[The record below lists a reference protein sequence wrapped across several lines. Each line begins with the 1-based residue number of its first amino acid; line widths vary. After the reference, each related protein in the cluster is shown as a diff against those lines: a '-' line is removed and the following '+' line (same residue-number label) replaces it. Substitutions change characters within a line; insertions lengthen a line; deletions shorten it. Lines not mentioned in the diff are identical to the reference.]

1 MDKFIPQSSGL
12 EVREGH
18 EESDLSVRGIVMSAI
33 ALAVAGFMSFGLMRG
48 FLVVLEKVEPK
59 IFPQAE
65 LTASQKQLI
74 QEREP
79 KPRLKPEEGD
89 RLAPG
94 REDEEVRLERTF
106 VTPRLQQDDVRD
118 MTMFRES
125 EDSWLASSGVDTAGN
140 PHVAVEDAMKAIVD
154 HGLPQVSGGFAPP
167 TLPTAVPMVP
177 AQQRK

>member
-1 MDKFIPQSSGL
+1 MDEFIPQSRGL

-33 ALAVAGFMSFGLMRG
+33 ALAVAGFLSFGLMRG
-48 FLVVLEKVEPK
+48 FLVVLERVEPK

-79 KPRLKPEEGD
+79 GAQRKPEEAD

-94 REDEEVRLERTF
+94 RADEEVRLERTF
-106 VTPRLQQDDVRD
+106 VTPRLQEDDVRD

-125 EDSWLASSGVDTAGN
+125 EDSWLGSSGVDRAGN
-140 PHVAVEDAMKAIVD
+140 PHVSVEDAMKAVVD
-154 HGLPQVSGGFAPP
+154 HGLPPVSGAFVPP

-177 AQQRK
+177 AQQHK

>member
-1 MDKFIPQSSGL
+1 MDEFTPQSPGL

-18 EESDLSVRGIVMSAI
+18 EESDLSPRGIIWSAI
-33 ALAVAGFMSFGLMRG
+33 VLALAGFASFLLMRG
-48 FLVVLEKVEPK
+48 FMVVLARIEPT
-59 IFPQAE
+59 IFPQQPI
-65 LTASQKQLI
+65 TASQQQL
-74 QEREP
+74 ERERVP
-79 KPRLKPEEGD
+79 NPPLAPQEGD

-106 VTPRLQQDDVRD
+106 VTPRLQQDDERD

-125 EDSWLASSGVDTAGN
+125 EDTWLGSTGVDKAGN
-140 PHVAVEDAMKAIVD
+140 PHIPVNDAMKAVVD
-154 HGLPQVSGGFAPP
+154 HGLPAVSGSFAPP

>member
-1 MDKFIPQSSGL
+1 MDEFIPQSPGL

-18 EESDLSVRGIVMSAI
+18 EESDLSVRGLVVSAI
-33 ALAVAGFMSFGLMRG
+33 VLAMAGFMSFLLMRG
-48 FLVVLEKVEPK
+48 FLVVLERVEPK
-59 IFPQAE
+59 IFPQQE

-79 KPRLKPEEGD
+79 KPRLAPEEGD

-106 VTPRLQQDDVRD
+106 PTPRLQQDDERE

-125 EDSWLASSGVDTAGN
+125 EDGWLASSGVDRAGN
-140 PHVAVEDAMKAIVD
+140 PHVPVEDAMKAIVD
-154 HGLPQVSGGFAPP
+154 RGLPGVSGTFAPP

>member
-1 MDKFIPQSSGL
+1 MDEFTPQSPGL

-18 EESDLSVRGIVMSAI
+18 EESDLSVRGIIISAI
-33 ALAVAGFMSFGLMRG
+33 VLAIAGFLSFFLMKG
-48 FLVVLEKVEPK
+48 FMVVLAKVEPK
-59 IFPQAE
+59 LFPEQE

-79 KPRLKPEEGD
+79 EPRLQPELGD

-94 REDEEVRLERTF
+94 RADEEVRLERTF
-106 VTPRLQQDDVRD
+106 PTPRLQYDDEQE
-118 MTMFRES
+118 MAMFRGS
-125 EDSWLASSGVDTAGN
+125 EDAWLDSSGADKAGN
-140 PHVAVEDAMKAIVD
+140 ARVPVDNAMKAIVD
-154 HGLPQVSGGFAPP
+154 HGLPAVSGTFVPP